1 MRILDRYILKSVLYI
16 FISCI
21 LLFLFLY
28 VVIDLLSNLE
38 DILKQQVNIW
48 QLIQYYLTYLPVMFV
63 QVSPFACLLSTVY
76 TFAKLNQN
84 NEIIAMRSSGLSIFH
99 IGRNVIIFGF
109 IISVVVFWISDQVM
123 PNSLVLNQKIKIQ
136 MQENNKRSKIAKPE
150 VINNLSMY
158 GLRNRLFF
166 ISRFFPDS
174 KTMEGIT
181 ILEHDN
187 YQNLTKKIVS
197 DKGTYQDGL
206 WKFYQCISYDFDS
219 NGQVIDEPVY
229 FEEQIMNIPETP
241 RDFISLRQKPEL
253 MNIKEMGKYIWRL
266 SKSGANTVVR
276 NLNVDLYQRFT
287 SPFTSLIIILLGLP
301 FSLMIRKRASSL
313 SAIGISIIVG
323 FLYYILNAVSLALGK
338 YGLLAPF
345 LAASLSHIMVL
356 GFSLYLISKLP

>member
-16 FISCI
+16 FFSCVF
-21 LLFLFLY
+21 LFLFLY
-28 VVIDLLSNLE
+28 ITIDLLSNLE
-38 DILKQQVNIW
+38 DILKQQVTIA
-48 QLIQYYLTYLPVMFV
+48 LLAQYYLTYLPVMFV

-76 TFAKLNQN
+76 TFAKLNQS

-99 IGRNVIIFGF
+99 IARNVLIFGL
-109 IISVVVFWISDQVM
+109 IISAMVFWVSDQM
-123 PNSLVLNQKIKIQ
+123 LPQALVFNQKIKVQ
-136 MQENNKRSKIAKPE
+136 MEENSKKAKVKKPD

-158 GLRNRLFF
+158 GLKNRLFF
-166 ISRFFPDS
+166 INRFFLDS

-187 YQNLTKKIVS
+187 NQNLTKKIVAS
-197 DKGTYQDGL
+197 KGVYEEGL

-219 NGQVIDEPVY
+219 NGQVVDEPTY
-229 FEEQIMNIPETP
+229 FEEQLMTIPETP
-241 RDFISLRQKPEL
+241 RDFMSLRQKPEL
-253 MNIKEMGKYIWRL
+253 MSIREMENYIWRL

-276 NLNVDLYQRFT
+276 NLKVDLYQRFT

-301 FSLMIRKRASSL
+301 FSLMVRKRATGLSSL
-313 SAIGISIIVG
+313 GVSIIVG
-323 FLYYILNAVSLALGK
+323 FLYYILNAVCLALGK

-356 GFSLYLISKLP
+356 SFSLYLISKLP